1 MSASRGANEMAKAN
15 KSKQRRNARKKNGIK
30 ISEVGSR
37 RHLEVDFTV
46 SVAGERVR
54 FRRFSPFETRA
65 QTYQWA
71 EAERDAILERAGRA
85 PSSSPR
91 ADPGAPRTV
100 KYWARRWL
108 EDAATPARRD
118 GKNRRATIESKE
130 TIARVHL
137 LPHFGRRMVTKIDAD
152 SIDAYVHAKIVDE
165 SLAETTVALH
175 LRHLRSLLNLAR
187 RKGTKVERSIE
198 LPENITMRRP
208 RRSQIPM
215 TLSGSQT
222 RALLDSIA
230 GDARLHLFALLLFR
244 QGCRV
249 GEVQALRWSDID
261 LRQATMNIHQSWS
274 RYEFGDT
281 KGGRPRLIPLHHE
294 THAALEEWGP
304 ADEPWS
310 LLFPSPRSPERP
322 RGYARMVDKLRAHVA
337 ELDLRDER
345 GRPLHLTSKI
355 GRHSLGRHWAEQA
368 LPLRS
373 LQELLGHCNLDVT
386 EVYMHWSSGETAKHL
401 NRIGEPEALSMG
413 ELLER
418 LRRVGVDEI
427 TLSRAGLLHS

>member
-1 MSASRGANEMAKAN
+1 MAKTN
-15 KSKQRRNARKKNGIK
+15 KSKQRKNARKKNGIK

-71 EAERDAILERAGRA
+71 ETERDAILERAGKA
-85 PSSSPR
+85 SSSSPR

-100 KYWARRWL
+100 KYWAKRWL
-108 EDAATPARRD
+108 EDAANPARRD
-118 GKNRRATIESKE
+118 GKNRRTTIESKE
-130 TIARVHL
+130 AIARVHL
-137 LPHFGRRMVTKIDAD
+137 LPHFGRKMVTKIDAD
-152 SIDAYVHAKIVDE
+152 SIDAYVHTKIVDGG
-165 SLAETTVALH
+165 LAETTVALH
-175 LRHLRSLLNLAR
+175 LRHLRGLLSFAR
-187 RKGTKVERSIE
+187 RKGTKAERSLE

-208 RRSQIPM
+208 RRSQLPM
-215 TLSGSQT
+215 TLSGAQT
-222 RALLDSIA
+222 RALLDSVEL
-230 GDARLHLFALLLFR
+230 DARLHLFMLLLFR

-261 LRQATMNIHQSWS
+261 LRQATMNIHKSWD
-274 RYEFGDT
+274 RQEFGDT
-281 KGGRPRLIPLHHE
+281 KGGHPRLIPIHHE
-294 THAALEEWGP
+294 TLAALERWGP
-304 ADEPWS
+304 AEDPWA
-310 LLFPSPRSPERP
+310 LLFPSPVDPEQP
-322 RGYARMVDKLRAHVA
+322 RGYVRLVNKLREHVA

-355 GRHSLGRHWAEQA
+355 GRHSLGRHWAEQG

-373 LQELLGHCNLDVT
+373 LQEMLGHSNLDVT
-386 EVYMHWSSGETAKHL
+386 EIYMHWSSGETAKHL
-401 NRIGEPEALSMG
+401 NRIGEPEVVSME

-418 LRRVGVDEI
+418 LRRAGVEE
-427 TLSRAGLLHS
+427 TALSRAGLLHS